1 MKNYTLTF
9 LVFMGVFAAQ
19 AHNYFVSTANMEYDD
34 STQQIEVSVK
44 MTAHDF
50 EHVLEMKYQQRLHIE
65 TISDTSEIGMFIQ
78 EYLKENFVIS
88 SGGKACNFN
97 YYGKEVT
104 LRDELFFYFS
114 FGEVVDPDA
123 IHVKNTLL
131 FSSFA
136 QQQNIVHYKHGTKS
150 KSVTLVLAK
159 PEAELKPE

>member
-1 MKNYTLTF
+1 MKKYAITF
-9 LVFMGVFAAQ
+9 VTIILAFASH

-34 STQQIEVSVK
+34 STKQIEVSVK

-65 TISDTSEIGMFIQ
+65 NIADTSEIGKYIQ
-78 EYLKENFVIS
+78 EYLKENFVVS
-88 SGGKACNFN
+88 CGEKTGDFN

-114 FGEVVDPDA
+114 FSNITNPDA
-123 IHVKNTLL
+123 MHIKNTLL
-131 FSSFA
+131 FTSFT
-136 QQQNIVHYKHGTKS
+136 QQQNIVHYKYGTKS